1 MELEER
7 PKFTGKKGE
16 VQFSK
21 GLEGIIVGES
31 TKSYVDGD
39 KGVLIYHGLKIE
51 EVCEKSNFEEICCLL
66 LHDKWPTAVE
76 CERWRKVMA
85 QYREIPEPV
94 YEFLKNTP
102 KYNLHPMAVMRSAIS
117 LLGLYDDE
125 AEDDSPG
132 AQERKAVRLISRVA
146 TVAAALGRV
155 RRGQEPIHPRKDLTQ
170 AANFLYM
177 YVGKEPDKFEDDV
190 FDDMLLLHA
199 DHECNASTFTTVVIG
214 SSQSD
219 IYSSITGA
227 IGSLKGPLHGG
238 ANEEVMYMLD
248 EIGEPEKAEAWITDA
263 IAKKKKIMGF
273 GHRVYKTY
281 DPRAAVLR
289 KYAEEV
295 TRRAGTQKWLKI
307 AEIVEKTMIAKLGP
321 KGIYPNV
328 DFYSGVVMASLGI
341 ETAMFTPVFAV
352 GRMPG
357 WVSHYLEQLQDNRI
371 FRPRFQYVG
380 PLNGTAYVPIDKR

>member
-1 MELEER
+1 MPEER
-7 PKFTGKKGE
+7 PKFTGNKGE
-16 VQFSK
+16 TQYSK
-21 GLEGIIVGES
+21 GLEGIVVGES

-66 LHDKWPTAVE
+66 MHDKWPTEAE
-76 CERWRKVMA
+76 CERWRKIMA

-102 KYNLHPMAVMRSAIS
+102 KYNLHPMAVLRSAVS

-125 AEDDSPG
+125 AEDDTRE

-155 RRGQEPIHPRKDLTQ
+155 RRGQEPIHPRKDLTH

-177 YVGKEPDKFEDDV
+177 YLGKTPDRFEQEV

-199 DHECNASTFTTVVIG
+199 DHECNASTFSTVVIA

-227 IGSLKGPLHGG
+227 VGSLKGPLHGG

-248 EIGEPEKAEAWITDA
+248 EIGEPEKAEPFILDA

-281 DPRAAVLR
+281 DPRAHVLR
-289 KYAEEV
+289 KYADEV

-307 AEIVEKTMIAKLGP
+307 ADIVEKTMISKLGP

-328 DFYSGVVMASLGI
+328 DFYSGVVMSSLGI

-357 WVSHYLEQLQDNRI
+357 WVSHYMEQLQDNRI
-371 FRPRFQYVG
+371 FRPRFVYIG
-380 PLNGTAYVPIDKR
+380 PLNDTHYVPIDQRK